1 MQEIVSYGRAD
12 QFFEYDWDYTIEDLA
27 SQLITRTL
35 EHAFQRRKWRILL
48 QFARHRRLALTIRDE
63 IADVTHDLL
72 R

>member
-1 MQEIVSYGRAD
+1 MDAPINFLSMIGN
-12 QFFEYDWDYTIEDLA
+12 TIEDLA